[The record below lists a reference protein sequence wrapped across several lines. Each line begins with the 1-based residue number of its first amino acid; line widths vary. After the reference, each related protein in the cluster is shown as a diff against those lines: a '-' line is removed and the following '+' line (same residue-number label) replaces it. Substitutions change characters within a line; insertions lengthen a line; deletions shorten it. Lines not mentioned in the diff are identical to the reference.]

1 MTQELALIR
10 AAHVVAVVVWL
21 GGVGFVTTT
30 LLPVIRRHWPEDEQS
45 EVFARFARR
54 FAWQARITVA
64 VAGLS
69 GLWLAY
75 RLGYL
80 SRRGFDLPWWL
91 VAMALVWAV
100 FSAMLYLRPAL
111 TAMLSSLAAKKPRAL
126 ASVELVHRF
135 LLAAS
140 LFVIAAAI
148 VGVHA

>member
-1 MTQELALIR
+1 MTLELGLFR
-10 AAHVVAVVVWL
+10 AIHIVSVVVWL

-30 LLPVIRRHWPEDEQS
+30 LLPVIRRDWPEDEQS
-45 EVFARFARR
+45 EIFARFARR
-54 FAWQARITVA
+54 FAGQARATVGL
-64 VAGLS
+64 AGLS

-80 SRRGFDLPWWL
+80 SRRGFELPWWL
-91 VAMALVWAV
+91 VAMALVWAA

-111 TAMLSSLAAKKPRAL
+111 TAALSRLTARKPRTL

-140 LFVIAAAI
+140 LFTIAAAI